1 MTRKSE
7 VFLKNI
13 LVHTLNMDLLG
24 FIVTVILLTASGA
37 LAPGPL
43 FFQTISQG
51 AKTGARSG
59 LIFSIAHTLVE
70 FSLIMLLA
78 FGLLAVR
85 NEVFIRNI
93 IGMIGGIILIFFGLY
108 QIMGLRKKKQ
118 IQHTQEV
125 PSHRLFFI
133 GILFTALNPYFII
146 WWLTVGSNLILLAL
160 ELAALSG
167 VIFMFLCH
175 IWMDYVWLIA
185 VSYFAKKGVSALG
198 SRWYRTLIGLFG
210 VILIYYGI
218 SFLGDAVLW

>member
-1 MTRKSE
+1 
-7 VFLKNI
+7 
-13 LVHTLNMDLLG
+13 MDLLG
-24 FIVTVILLTASGA
+24 FIITVILLTASGA

-78 FGLLAVR
+78 FGLLAIR
-85 NEVFIRNI
+85 NEVIIRTI
-93 IGMIGGIILIFFGLY
+93 IGVLGGVVLIFFGLY
-108 QIMGLRKKKQ
+108 QILGLLEKKQ
-118 IQHTQEV
+118 KEQTQAAPV
-125 PSHRLFFI
+125 HRLFVI
-133 GILFTALNPYFII
+133 GIIFTSLNPYFIV

-160 ELAALSG
+160 ELAALTG

-175 IWMDYVWLIA
+175 VWMDYVWLIA
-185 VSYFAKKGVSALG
+185 VSYFAKKGVNALG
-198 SRWYRTLIGLFG
+198 SHWYRVLIGLFG
-210 VILIYYGI
+210 VILISFGV

>member
-1 MTRKSE
+1 MGGRS
-7 VFLKNI
+7 FLNII
-13 LVHTLNMDLLG
+13 LVHPLTMDLLG
-24 FIVTVILLTASGA
+24 FILTVILLTASGA

-59 LIFSIAHTLVE
+59 LIFSLAHTLVE

-85 NEVFIRNI
+85 NEVFIRNS
-93 IGMIGGIILIFFGLY
+93 IGMIGGIVLITFGSY
-108 QIMGLRKKKQ
+108 QIYGVLKKKQ
-118 IQHTQEV
+118 IEQKQEV

-133 GILFTALNPYFII
+133 GLLFTALNPYFII

-160 ELAALSG
+160 ELAALTG

-175 IWMDYVWLIA
+175 VWMDYAWLIA
-185 VSYFAKKGVSALG
+185 VSHFAKKGVNALG
-198 SRWYRTLIGLFG
+198 SKWYRTLIGLFG
-210 VILIYYGI
+210 VILIYFGA
-218 SFLGDAVLW
+218 SFLGDALLW